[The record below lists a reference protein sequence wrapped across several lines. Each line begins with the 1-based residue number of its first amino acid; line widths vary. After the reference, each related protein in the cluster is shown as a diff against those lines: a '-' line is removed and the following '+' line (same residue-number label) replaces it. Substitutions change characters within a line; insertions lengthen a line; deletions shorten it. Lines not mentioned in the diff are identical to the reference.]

1 MHPTQQPTADRSE
14 TPAAVLRHAAVY
26 LWRYGWITDMFYR
39 HDTDN
44 TNGQAVMPA
53 ACIAGA
59 IRTVVFGQ
67 PVEILSDHAPGPDHD
82 HHTWQTAIRTVQASE
97 QVLADAI
104 RGRGPDDDYTSP
116 IDIIGNWNDEDGRT
130 VADVLILLYA
140 TADDWDAAHPLPRND
155 STSSVAGGQS

>member
-1 MHPTQQPTADRSE
+1 
-14 TPAAVLRHAAVY
+14 
-26 LWRYGWITDMFYR
+26 
-39 HDTDN
+39 
-44 TNGQAVMPA
+44 MPA

-67 PVEILSDHAPGPDHD
+67 PVEILSDRAPGPDYD
-82 HHTWQTAIRTVQASE
+82 HEGWQASIRTVQASE

-130 VADVLILLYA
+130 VADVLILLYS
-140 TADDWDAAHPLPRND
+140 TADDWDAAHPVPRND
-155 STSSVAGGQS
+155 VTPPAAGGQS

>member
-26 LWRYGWITDMFYR
+26 LWRYGWTTDMFYL
-39 HDTDN
+39 HATDDTN
-44 TNGQAVMPA
+44 SQAVMPA

-67 PVEILSDHAPGPDHD
+67 PVEILSDHAPDHD
-82 HHTWQTAIRTVQASE
+82 HQTWQTAIRTVQASE

-130 VADVLILLYA
+130 IADVLILLYS
-140 TADDWDAAHPLPRND
+140 TADDWDAAHPRPRND
-155 STSSVAGGQS
+155 STPPVAGGQS

>member
-1 MHPTQQPTADRSE
+1 MHPTQQPTDRSE

-26 LWRYGWITDMFYR
+26 LWRYGWTTDMFYR
-39 HDTDN
+39 HATDDTD
-44 TNGQAVMPA
+44 GQAVMPA

-82 HHTWQTAIRTVQASE
+82 HDGWQASIRTVQASE

-130 VADVLILLYA
+130 IADVLILLYS
-140 TADDWDAAHPLPRND
+140 TADDWDAAHPLRRND

>member
-26 LWRYGWITDMFYR
+26 LWRYGWITDMFYS

-82 HHTWQTAIRTVQASE
+82 HETWQTAIRTVQASE

-104 RGRGPDDDYTSP
+104 RGRREPATTTPPD
-116 IDIIGNWNDEDGRT
+116 R
-130 VADVLILLYA
+130 
-140 TADDWDAAHPLPRND
+140 HHR
-155 STSSVAGGQS
+155 